1 MWPYLL
7 GHYKFGS
14 TVEERAD
21 HDSSVRQQ
29 YERTMSEW
37 LAIEAI
43 VRQRDKETMAANL
56 AKLSQE
62 SQDGGMIPLVRKD
75 SSLSNDVFESIDS
88 DDFSHPETVPEESER
103 SSVTTPTTER
113 TASCSTATTEQTVA
127 TSPEHQAVAL
137 TRSVDSK
144 DVPCSPDEGLG
155 DSIARTSSLADSK
168 RSDSCDTDK
177 NVEGLRS
184 ESEDA
189 ATLAGAAGDQHHQK
203 SILITNATIEMPDP
217 DPDRDEAEIG
227 EGPEGEGDIV
237 LPGKLLSTSE
247 DGGEEMYI
255 LILKLKEERFRFW
268 DLRYF

>member
-1 MWPYLL
+1 MVYYGGCSHEVRKEVWPYLL
-7 GHYKFGS
+7 GHYHFNS
-14 TVEERAD
+14 SAEERAE
-21 HDSSVRQQ
+21 HDNSIRQQ

-113 TASCSTATTEQTVA
+113 TLSATESQIAAPPAGTV
-127 TSPEHQAVAL
+127 ENQAVAL
-137 TRSVDSK
+137 AKSADTK
-144 DVPCSPDEGLG
+144 DGVPNSPDEGLG
-155 DSIARTSSLADSK
+155 DSIARGSSIADSK

-177 NVEGLRS
+177 CVEGLKS

-189 ATLAGAAGDQHHQK
+189 GHEQK
-203 SILITNATIEMPDP
+203 SILVTNATIEVPDKLP
-217 DPDRDEAEIG
+217 LQQVTSQEE
-227 EGPEGEGDIV
+227 EGAQ
-237 LPGKLLSTSE
+237 GKLLSTSE
-247 DGGEEMYI
+247 DGGEA
-255 LILKLKEERFRFW
+255 LI
-268 DLRYF
+268 